1 MTAFSWAERPV
12 FVTGATGFVGAWL
25 VKRLDREGAR
35 VIALVRDQVEASL
48 PPRTVV
54 VRGSLEDYAL
64 MERALNEYE
73 VEAVFHLGA
82 QALVMAANRGPLS
95 TFDANVRGT
104 WNVLEACRRVSTVER
119 IVVASSDK
127 AYGTSPTLPYRE
139 DMPLHG
145 HHPYD
150 VSKSCADLIAQS
162 YAVTYSLPV
171 CITRFA
177 NIYGGGDL
185 NFSRLIPG
193 TMRDTVTGER
203 PVIRSDG
210 KFVRDY
216 LYITDAVGAYL
227 DLAAAMSDSSI
238 HGEAFNFSSGFHVS
252 VLDLTHRILRLAG
265 REDLEPLV
273 LDQAQNEIREQYL
286 SAEKASNLLGW
297 SASYAP
303 DEALAET
310 LDWYREYLAGRA
322 SQSPP
327 PSR

>member
-1 MTAFSWAERPV
+1 MTTFSWAERPV

-25 VKRLDREGAR
+25 VKQLDLEGAR
-35 VIALVRDQVEASL
+35 VIALVRDQVDARL
-48 PPRTVV
+48 PSSTVV

-64 MERALNEYE
+64 MERALNEYD

-95 TFDANVRGT
+95 TFDTNIRGT
-104 WNVLEACRRVSTVER
+104 WNLLEACRRVSTVQR
-119 IVVASSDK
+119 VIVASSDK
-127 AYGTSPTLPYRE
+127 AYGSSPTLPYRE
-139 DMPLHG
+139 DMPLNG

-150 VSKSCADLIAQS
+150 VSKSCADLIAQA
-162 YAVTYSLPV
+162 YAFTYSLPV

-193 TMRDTVTGER
+193 TMRAAVMGER

-216 LYITDAVGAYL
+216 LYIKDAVRAYL
-227 DLAAAMSDSSI
+227 ELGAAMDDSSI

-252 VLDLTHRILRLAG
+252 VLDLTLQILRIAG
-265 REDLEPLV
+265 REDLEPSV

-286 SAEKASNLLGW
+286 SADKAREMLHW
-297 SASYAP
+297 SASCSP
-303 DEALAET
+303 DDALVET
-310 LDWYREYLAGRA
+310 LDWYRDYLAGRA
-322 SQSPP
+322 SQVPSP
-327 PSR
+327 SG